1 MDVTKNDIVTKNDKE
16 VEMVSWDIM
25 NTLDIGV
32 AVYSKDGDIEYINE
46 YGDRYFNR
54 GYTNIFEIFSELD
67 REELAQGNFKI
78 LSKSYNGIF
87 MMLFPQKD
95 NERYLILFKEQE
107 FFKSFSNKKR
117 KYHSEDEEYSFE
129 NVIGRSEEINKV
141 IEECKKIASSSSN
154 LLITGESGTGKEFF
168 ARAIHNSSLRRD
180 YPFIPVNCGAIPRDL
195 IESGLF
201 GYEGGAFT
209 GANKQG
215 YIGKFELANG
225 GTIFLDEI
233 GEMPLEMQ
241 VSLLRVLQDKC
252 VTRIGSKK
260 CNRVDVRIIAAT
272 NRDLKKAVQ
281 EGKFRRDLYYR
292 LNAFNVHLPPL
303 KERIGDVPIFLE
315 HLLKEKSTEL
325 NKPIPRMSENLFQ
338 KVISYC
344 WPGNIRELENFVE
357 NFVALDGISTY
368 DINFDECHCMTH
380 DNLGNKI
387 SYEKSRGIV
396 EKIEEN
402 NEILPFVEL
411 EKREIKKAMKVYNGN
426 MTKIAIALGISRN
439 ALYNKIKRYEIGEE

>member
-1 MDVTKNDIVTKNDKE
+1 MITWSIMDKI
-16 VEMVSWDIM
+16 
-25 NTLDIGV
+25 DIGV
-32 AVYSKDGDIEYINE
+32 AVYSKDGNIEYINE

-67 REELAQGNFKI
+67 RDELSQGNFKI

-87 MMLFPQKD
+87 IMLFPQKASD
-95 NERYLILFKEQE
+95 RYLILFKEQE
-107 FFKSFSNKKR
+107 FFKSFSNKER
-117 KYHSEDEEYSFE
+117 RYHNENEEYSFD
-129 NVIGRSEEINKV
+129 NVIGKSIAIQRIIK
-141 IEECKKIASSSSN
+141 ECKKISESNSN

-168 ARAIHNSSLRRD
+168 ARAIHNSSSRRD

-195 IESGLF
+195 IESELF

-233 GEMPLEMQ
+233 GEMPLNMQ

-272 NRDLKKAVQ
+272 NKDLKKSVQ
-281 EGKFRRDLYYR
+281 EGKFRKDLYYR
-292 LNAFNVHLPPL
+292 LNTFNIQLPPL
-303 KERIGDVPIFLE
+303 KERIGDIPIFLE
-315 HLLKEKSTEL
+315 YLLKEKSLEL
-325 NKPIPRMSENLFQ
+325 NKPIPKMSETLFQ

-380 DNLGNKI
+380 DNLGNRI
-387 SYEKSRGIV
+387 SYEKSSGIV
-396 EKIEEN
+396 EKIEDN

-411 EKREIKKAMKVYNGN
+411 EKREIKKAMKVYEGN
-426 MTKIAIALGISRN
+426 MTKIAAALGISRN
-439 ALYNKIKRYEIGEE
+439 ALYNKIKRYEIEEG